1 MTTTPLLPGFKESF
15 GLEFPLPIIII
26 VVVEAVPSVVLEFL
40 PPIVVI
46 VEVEAV
52 PSVVLVLEIVTGI
65 MATRSADKSVASI
78 IRDNFESTTIMVEL
92 QLSRSTVYLLSNI
105 NSGSQWPFRHPLEES
120 CVELDVRG
128 SRT

>member
-1 MTTTPLLPGFKESF
+1 MTTTPLFPGFKESL
-15 GLEFPLPIIII
+15 GLEFLPPIII
-26 VVVEAVPSVVLEFL
+26 VVVEAVPPVVLEL
-40 PPIVVI
+40 K
-46 VEVEAV
+46 
-52 PSVVLVLEIVTGI
+52 IVTSKYGI

-78 IRDNFESTTIMVEL
+78 IRDNVESTTIMVEL